1 MVANSSLGFEVYLD
15 GEKVFES
22 PVMDVNSPKQY
33 ISIDVTGKKE
43 LKLIVNDGGN
53 GNGSD
58 HADWADAKLIREI

>member
-22 PVMDVNSPKQY
+22 PVMNVNSPNQH
-33 ISIDVTGKKE
+33 ISIDITGKKE
-43 LKLIVNDGGN
+43 LKIVVNDGGN

-58 HADWADAKLIREI
+58 HADWADAKLLRKM